1 MLEIRNLT
9 KTYNGPQ
16 GIVRALED
24 VSLTVAA
31 GEFVA
36 VQGPSGCGKS
46 TLLLAAGGLLVP
58 DDGWVSV
65 DGQDFYAMSFD
76 RRARLRAAAI
86 GFVFQQF
93 HLVPYLSVLENVLA
107 PSLAMPSPN
116 ALERAAELIARFN
129 LADRIRHVPALLSTG
144 ERQRVGLARA
154 LMNRPRLLL
163 ADEPTGNLDGENAE
177 VVFRVFS
184 EFVRAGGALLLV
196 THDSRAAEHAH
207 RTIHLHN
214 GRVTRVQELAGS
226 AS

>member
-9 KTYNGPQ
+9 KIYNGPQ

-58 DDGWVSV
+58 NDGWVSV
-65 DGQDFYAMSFD
+65 DGQDLYAMSFD

-116 ALERAAELIARFN
+116 AQMVLPIMLLEM
-129 LADRIRHVPALLSTG
+129 STK
-144 ERQRVGLARA
+144 RSMSSTLP
-154 LMNRPRLLL
+154 RPSHTLR
-163 ADEPTGNLDGENAE
+163 
-177 VVFRVFS
+177 
-184 EFVRAGGALLLV
+184 
-196 THDSRAAEHAH
+196 
-207 RTIHLHN
+207 RT
-214 GRVTRVQELAGS
+214 S
-226 AS
+226 